1 MAWPLRH
8 LGKAMLLIAKG
19 YFDPDTTRYQIGHV
33 YDREYTPAGC
43 SRLKMDGRCPVS
55 PGDDPICDRPKMK
68 HPLSYVWWKQRDR
81 SRENEQEKE
90 SGNDP
95 VETANP

>member
-1 MAWPLRH
+1 M
-8 LGKAMLLIAKG
+8 
-19 YFDPDTTRYQIGHV
+19 

-55 PGDDPICDRPKMK
+55 PGDDPICDKPKMK

-81 SRENEQEKE
+81 SQAEESSKSNEE
-90 SGNDP
+90 SAESANLDRDVLFTKTEEDDP
-95 VETANP
+95 DPCVDH